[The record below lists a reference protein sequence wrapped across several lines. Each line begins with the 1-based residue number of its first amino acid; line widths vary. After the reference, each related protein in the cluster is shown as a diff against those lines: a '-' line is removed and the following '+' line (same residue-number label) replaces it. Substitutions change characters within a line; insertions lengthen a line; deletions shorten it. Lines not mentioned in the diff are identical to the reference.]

1 MTEVINK
8 SDLIQNVSARCDYI
22 SDAEV
27 DEAVREIID
36 LLSEKLIENNRIEVR
51 GFGTFC
57 LHHRDARQGRNPKT
71 GEAVMVP
78 QKSIT
83 HFKPGKA
90 LREGVNDKWM

>member
-8 SDLIQNVSARCDYI
+8 SDLIQDVSARCDYI
-22 SDAEV
+22 PDADV

-71 GEAVMVP
+71 GETVMVP
-78 QKSIT
+78 QKSIP

-90 LREGVNDKWM
+90 LRECVNDKWM

>member
-1 MTEVINK
+1 MTQVINK
-8 SDLIQNVSARCDYI
+8 SDLIQEVSARCDYI
-22 SDAEV
+22 ADNEV
-27 DEAVREIID
+27 DDAVREIIE

-71 GEAVMVP
+71 GETVMVP
-78 QKSIT
+78 KKSIP

-90 LREGVNDKWM
+90 LREGVNEKWI

>member
-1 MTEVINK
+1 MTQVINK
-8 SDLIQNVSARCDYI
+8 SDLIQDVSARCDYI

-36 LLSEKLIENNRIEVR
+36 LLSDRLIKDNRIEVR

-57 LHHRDARQGRNPKT
+57 LHHRDARQGHNPKT
-71 GEAVMVP
+71 GEKVMVP
-78 QKSIT
+78 QKSIP

>member
-8 SDLIQNVSARCDYI
+8 SDLIQDVSARCEYI
-22 SDAEV
+22 PDADV

-71 GEAVMVP
+71 GETVMVP
-78 QKSIT
+78 QKSIP

-90 LREGVNDKWM
+90 LREDVNDKWM

>member
-1 MTEVINK
+1 MTQVINK
-8 SDLIQNVSARCDYI
+8 SDLIQDVSARCDYI

-36 LLSEKLIENNRIEVR
+36 LLSDRLIKDNRIEVR

-71 GEAVMVP
+71 GEKVMVP
-78 QKSIT
+78 QKSIP